1 MRNFGKYAKAFFI
14 AFLAF
19 ILSGFFTLGNFL
31 STGSAM
37 NYYANEAVIFSFQS
51 AVELDAVYVNVGAI
65 YAATGETASIQIETS
80 TYTSPNST
88 NGKDFGEKATLS
100 ATYAEGATNGARYN
114 FIKVQS
120 GKTETGVKHLYFKA
134 NKNLSLNEIIAVDKD
149 GNVLPLTPYLGEQ
162 DNTLPLS
169 EREKAVDA
177 QSSLRKTQA
186 VYDNLTQE
194 EGAYM
199 ASIQTLLFGNT
210 YHDGS
215 VYTAFG
221 DYNYLATLCMLPSV
235 ALFGAS
241 PFALRLTPFVATC
254 LAMLFVYLLGKELFK
269 SEKYAFA
276 FSLLYAVGSL
286 AVTAG
291 RMGTPQS
298 LVVAAVLGAAYFVYR
313 FFANGISKR
322 RPVQSGFNVL
332 FGGLFGAFAIALDTS
347 AVFPVLG
354 VLTLFGFGVRRIYA
368 AEKFAQEK
376 LAATPAVLPE
386 TEETETT
393 DPAKALRAEYA
404 YKKRVAVLFAALSF
418 GVGLIV
424 FWLLGAVLAYGGA
437 VKVYD
442 NPANPTL
449 GFVTLVWKGIANGF
463 RASVVTDFTGAN
475 VANVFAW
482 LLPLCPATA
491 YVGSTA
497 DGTYL
502 AWNAQMN
509 AAASLLSF
517 AGLIFTAVQVVRG
530 FVQKSADK
538 RTLRIRRI
546 FFVLLG
552 GVVCA
557 VLAGAVKGNAA
568 ALNAGLFSALYVG
581 FIPLACYALTPEQAD
596 ENALALG
603 DVLLVVALGAVAVL
617 FVLALPSVYGFAVP
631 KWLANVAF
639 GWTNV
644 LNNGFFR

>member
-88 NGKDFGEKATLS
+88 NGTDFGEKIVLS
-100 ATYAEGATNGARYN
+100 GGYAETAENGLRYN
-114 FIKVQS
+114 WVKVNEDEV
-120 GKTETGVKHLYFKA
+120 KTGVKHLYFKA

-149 GNVLPLTPYLGEQ
+149 GKALPLTPYLGEQ

-177 QSSLRKTQA
+177 QSSLRKTQSA
-186 VYDNLTQE
+186 YDNFTQE
-194 EGAYM
+194 ESAYLS
-199 ASIQTLLFGNT
+199 SIQTVLLGNT

-221 DYNYLATLCMLPSV
+221 DYNYLATLCMLPTV
-235 ALFGAS
+235 AAFGFS
-241 PFALRLTPFVATC
+241 PFALRITPFFAAC
-254 LAMLFVYLLGKELFK
+254 LAMLFIYLLGKELFK

-276 FSLLYAVGSL
+276 FSLLYAFGTL

-298 LVVAAVLGAAYFVYR
+298 LVVCAVLGSAYFIYR
-313 FFANGISKR
+313 FFANGISKQ
-322 RPVQSGFNVL
+322 RPVQSGLNVL
-332 FGGLFGAFAIALDTS
+332 FGGLLGAFAIALDTA
-347 AVFPVLG
+347 AVFPVAG
-354 VLTLFGFGVRRIYA
+354 VLVLFGFGVRRIYA

-386 TEETETT
+386 TEETPAQ
-393 DPAKALRAEYA
+393 DAAKALRAEYA
-404 YKKRVAVLFAALSF
+404 YKKRVAALFAVLSF

-424 FWLLGAVLAYGGA
+424 FWLLGAVLGYGGA

-449 GFVTLVWKGIANGF
+449 GFVTLVWKGIAGGF
-463 RASVVTDFTGAN
+463 SSSIVTDFTGAN
-475 VANVFAW
+475 VANAFAW
-482 LLPLCPATA
+482 LLPIFPATA
-491 YVGSTA
+491 YVGNVA

-509 AAASLLSF
+509 TAASVLSF
-517 AGLIFTAVQVVRG
+517 AGLIFAAAQVVRG
-530 FVQKSADK
+530 FVKKNTDK

-546 FFVLLG
+546 FFVLLI

-557 VLAGAVKGNAA
+557 MLAGVWKGNATA
-568 ALNAGLFSALYVG
+568 MNAGLFSALYVG
-581 FIPLACYALTPEQAD
+581 FIPLACYALTPEQTDGAV
-596 ENALALG
+596 ALG
-603 DVLLVVALGAVAVL
+603 DVLLVVALGAVALL

-644 LNNGFFR
+644 INNGFFR